1 MKFLAV
7 AIFLPLM
14 LAAATREECAQMV
27 KDFAPLEAAYDAV
40 VQSQV
45 ASPVSEKVIADFR
58 RQGGLIYTECKDKMS
73 TTPWYMLG
81 KKIEANAADTA
92 KFHMESVAQLTSYAT
107 NNPPVI
113 TKYICGTVSNPS
125 QPTPRGR

>member
-1 MKFLAV
+1 MKYILLLVPLA
-7 AIFLPLM
+7 LL
-14 LAAATREECAQMV
+14 AATREECAQMV

-58 RQGGLIYTECKDKMS
+58 RQGSVIYTECKDKMS

-81 KKIEANAADTA
+81 KKVDPNSVNAGA
-92 KFHMESVAQLTSYAT
+92 FHISSVAELTQYAI
-107 NNPPVI
+107 NNPPVV
-113 TKYICGTVSNPS
+113 TKYICGTVSPPVR
-125 QPTPRGR
+125 PTPRR